1 MVAEQRNAWIALAV
15 AVIGYAVYFSLV
27 MGAAAGG
34 PLAEADYI
42 TPMLIVIIGSVIG
55 TVVLTVAVAIIAQAA
70 DELMLTIRAAAR
82 VIDEGAIPVAMS
94 GRAVAA
100 GSALHDALVARI
112 EADAAIELLDSA
124 GTPLDGALRLAIDG
138 EGHPYGDAIT
148 RWRRPE

>member
-1 MVAEQRNAWIALAV
+1 MGPTVRGVRRASRRDAAV
-15 AVIGYAVYFSLV
+15 
-27 MGAAAGG
+27 
-34 PLAEADYI
+34 
-42 TPMLIVIIGSVIG
+42 G
-55 TVVLTVAVAIIAQAA
+55 TASSSAMPTTTSC
-70 DELMLTIRAAAR
+70 EM
-82 VIDEGAIPVAMS
+82 AIPVAMS

-138 EGHPYGDAIT
+138 EVHPYGDAIT